1 MSGTPATP
9 AMEYLGQLCF
19 VQRKALRMTLE
30 EVAALAGTSKSYLWE
45 IEHGQ
50 SQPSFMLVA
59 TLCEALELDISGV
72 ARSALRVARRV
83 EGEAPVE
90 PLPANPALHSTL

>member
-19 VQRKALRMTLE
+19 VQRKALRMTLQ
-30 EVAALAGTSKSYLWE
+30 EVAELVGTTKSYLWE

-59 TLCEALELDISGV
+59 KLCEALELDIGGV
-72 ARSALRVARRV
+72 ARSALRVSRQV
-83 EGEAPVE
+83 EPEVE
-90 PLPANPALHSTL
+90 PLPANPALHSIL

>member
-30 EVAALAGTSKSYLWE
+30 EVAKLVGTTKSYVWE

-50 SQPSFMLVA
+50 SMPSFLLVA
-59 TLCEALELDISGV
+59 RLCEALELDIG
-72 ARSALRVARRV
+72 ALATSALRVARLAEVGQGSVRLHR
-83 EGEAPVE
+83 AE
-90 PLPANPALHSTL
+90 P

>member
-30 EVAALAGTSKSYLWE
+30 EVSALAGTSKSYLWE

-50 SQPSFMLVA
+50 SMPSFMLVA
-59 TLCEALELDISGV
+59 KLCEALELDIGAV
-72 ARSALRVARRV
+72 AHSALRVARMAAL
-83 EGEAPVE
+83 EAE
-90 PLPANPALHSTL
+90 NSANLTLIRP